1 MKNKKK
7 GFTLVELLVVI
18 TIIGIITVLALPG
31 VQQLQARNRNKKFET
46 YADRMEDAGKLY
58 IDSYSNDLFGITGDG
73 CYDISYGDLR
83 SKSLIKNYITDGVVC
98 DDNKSYVHVV
108 RDGGKYKYEIALYC
122 TKDDNV
128 VYNQTASRCND
139 TVPVLPTIK
148 VTVKD
153 VGGNNNWSK
162 SKNITFKITAQEGL
176 NANTSIRYGWSS
188 VKNQEPTN
196 FKEYNFRNDN
206 GEKELTYTITES
218 GLNGEY
224 YFFVDG
230 DDVID
235 VRGRFAS
242 DVWSDDKLKFDNT
255 NPVTP
260 VLTNSYNG
268 VWANASYVNTN
279 KYVIGVSSNDEHSG
293 VMFYEYRYPNS
304 ANKWVKYNNS
314 AGNSFITTP
323 FTAERNELVEIRACD
338 YADNCSEP
346 AKNTIMI
353 DKTLPSAPTVSN
365 PNSNKWVNKNYQI
378 TATSKDNLSGLA
390 SIQYSTDSK
399 NWSTISGSQASAN
412 TSKTSSVTASNAGA
426 YSYYFRACDY
436 AGNCSASNQTVV
448 KIDKDVPS
456 TPTITNTNNN
466 KWFNSNYNIS
476 VKSNDK
482 TSGLASIQYSTNN
495 SSWTTISGSQ
505 ASANIDKSVN
515 LSISSEGSYTY
526 YARACDYAGN
536 CSSSASTSIKLDK
549 TAPSCRISLSGSGSG
564 NAYTSNVTV
573 SISTGDSLSGVAS
586 YGLTTSSSASYN
598 GISSATQGS
607 TSGITWYGYV
617 KDAAGN
623 TNSCNS
629 GRFSV
634 SLGSIPK
641 FSYTGRY
648 EIVDDNDNRIS
659 NTSNWSGNWKIR
671 LLTSGTLTFGDL
683 NKASDGINVFLVG
696 GGGGGRQG
704 GGGGG
709 YTQTFTTNVSTSQS
723 YYISIG
729 NGGSPRNNGGTTTAF
744 GWSASGGN
752 AGQYGN
758 GAGGAGT
765 GRGGSRSPD
774 GGGSGGSGVREFGSG
789 SKYYGGGGGGGGWGG
804 GSGGNGGGGRG
815 CSAGEGGTSDNCG
828 YCRSGPAS
836 GTANTGGGGGGDYYG
851 NCGASGGSGIVI
863 IRNKR

>member
-83 SKSLIKNYITDGVVC
+83 SKSLIKNYVTDGVVC

-139 TVPVLPTIK
+139 TVSALPTIK

-153 VGGNNNWSK
+153 VDGNNNWSK

-188 VKNQEPTN
+188 VRNQEPTN

-206 GEKELTYTITES
+206 GEKELTYTITEN

-235 VRGRFAS
+235 VRGHFAS
-242 DVWSDDKLKFDNT
+242 DVWSDNKLKFDNT

-268 VWANASYVNTN
+268 VWANASYVNAN

-293 VMFYEYRYPNS
+293 VMYYEYRYPNTT
-304 ANKWVKYNNS
+304 NKWVKYGNS

-338 YADNCSEP
+338 YAGNCSKL

-353 DKTLPSAPTVSN
+353 DKTLPSTPTVSN
-365 PNSNKWVNKNYQI
+365 PNSNKWVNKDYQI

-412 TSKTSSVTASNAGA
+412 TSKTSSVTVSNAGT
-426 YSYYFRACDY
+426 YSYY
-436 AGNCSASNQTVV
+436 
-448 KIDKDVPS
+448 
-456 TPTITNTNNN
+456 
-466 KWFNSNYNIS
+466 
-476 VKSNDK
+476 
-482 TSGLASIQYSTNN
+482 L
-495 SSWTTISGSQ
+495 
-505 ASANIDKSVN
+505 
-515 LSISSEGSYTY
+515 
-526 YARACDYAGN
+526 RACDYAGN

-549 TAPSCRISLSGSGSG
+549 TAPSCRISLSGLGSG

-573 SISTGDSLSGVAS
+573 NMSTSDSLSGVAS

-598 GISSATQGS
+598 GTSSATQGS

-648 EIVDDNDNRIS
+648 EIVDDNDNKIS
-659 NTSNWSGNWKIR
+659 DTSNWSGNWKIR

-709 YTQTFTTNVSTSQS
+709 YTQTFTTSVSTSQS

-729 NGGSPRNNGGTTTAF
+729 SGGSPRNNGGTTTAF

-752 AGQYGN
+752 AGQSGS

-765 GRGGSRSPD
+765 GRGGNRNP
-774 GGGSGGSGVREFGSG
+774 GGGDSGGSGVREFGSG

-815 CSAGEGGTSDNCG
+815 CSAGEDGTSDNCG